1 MSALRLKLAAIA
13 LVSALGAST
22 AHAQS
27 YPSLFAKQ
35 GRQAQ
40 VAEPV
45 RTTTVRAAPGRVA
58 VTQQGR
64 ANGAAV
70 SQNGPRN
77 GAVVDQRGDNNEGQI
92 IQDGANNS
100 AAIYQL
106 GRNNSGS
113 IVQNGSN
120 NDACLV
126 QLNGNNA
133 AGITQSG
140 DGNSIGIAQNAARTW
155 EFSPELCR
163 QYGDNPWA
171 LKRQIRA
178 VGLPPGRP

>member
-1 MSALRLKLAAIA
+1 MSALRLKLATIA
-13 LVSALGAST
+13 LVSTLGASA

-35 GRQAQ
+35 GRQAEPARVQ
-40 VAEPV
+40 VVQP
-45 RTTTVRAAPGRVA
+45 APGRVA

-64 ANGAAV
+64 GNGAAI

-106 GRNNSGS
+106 GRNNSGTIMQS
-113 IVQNGSN
+113 GSN

-133 AGITQSG
+133 AGITQTG
-140 DGNSIGIAQNAARTW
+140 DNNSIGIAQNAARTW
-155 EFSPELCR
+155 EFSPELCS

-178 VGLPPGRP
+178 VGLPPAKG

>member
-1 MSALRLKLAAIA
+1 MTSLRTKLAGIA
-13 LVSALGAST
+13 LVSALGATT
-22 AHAQS
+22 AHAQ
-27 YPSLFAKQ
+27 PSLFAKQ

-40 VAEPV
+40 AEPARV
-45 RTTTVRAAPGRVA
+45 QTVQPAPGRVA

-64 ANGAAV
+64 GNGAAV

-77 GAVVDQRGDNNEGQI
+77 NAAINQNGVNNEGQI
-92 IQDGANNS
+92 VQDGANNS

-106 GRNNSGS
+106 GRNNSGA

-133 AGITQSG
+133 AGITQTG
-140 DGNSIGIAQNAARTW
+140 DNSSIGIAQNAARTW

-171 LKRQIRA
+171 LKRQIRGI
-178 VGLPPGRP
+178 GLPPGRS